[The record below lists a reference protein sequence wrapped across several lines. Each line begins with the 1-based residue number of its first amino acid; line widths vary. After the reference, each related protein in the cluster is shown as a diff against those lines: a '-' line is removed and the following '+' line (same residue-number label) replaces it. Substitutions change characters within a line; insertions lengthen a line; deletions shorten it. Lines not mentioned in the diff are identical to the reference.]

1 MAVPSLPFS
10 FESLGTEIDRF
21 ISELGTYAA
30 DYLPLSDETKNT
42 IRNVIPKTCADI
54 SVDVTETDTQFIIT
68 CDIPGVEKEN
78 ITIRL
83 LNPTTVLIK
92 TAVSEDTE
100 TADGENYYLRERKL
114 CSGERT
120 ITLPAKA
127 AAEGAKATFKNG
139 IMELI
144 LPKCVPEEGTLIEIE

>member
-21 ISELGTYAA
+21 LSELGSYAA
-30 DYLPLSDETKNT
+30 DYLPVSDETKNT
-42 IRNVIPKTCADI
+42 IRNVIPKTYTDI

-78 ITIRL
+78 ITLRL
-83 LNPTTVLIK
+83 VNPTTVLIK
-92 TAVSEDTE
+92 TAVSEDRE
-100 TADGENYYLRERKL
+100 TTNEDAYYLRERKV

-120 ITLPAKA
+120 ISLPAKA
-127 AAEGAKATFKNG
+127 TAEGAKATFKNG
-139 IMELI
+139 IMELT
-144 LPKCVPEEGTLIEIE
+144 LPKYVPEEGTRIEIE